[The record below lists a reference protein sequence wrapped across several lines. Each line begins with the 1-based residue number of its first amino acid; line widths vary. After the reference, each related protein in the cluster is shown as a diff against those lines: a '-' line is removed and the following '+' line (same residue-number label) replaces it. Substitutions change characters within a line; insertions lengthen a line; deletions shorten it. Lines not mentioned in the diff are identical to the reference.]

1 MYSESL
7 SGKPELLFMD
17 QIDEVIAEL
26 QQIKGENAIIIRLKD
41 GFKES
46 KMIITNQVS
55 TFDVLRLWNGLP
67 TKALWANHYVKTLMN
82 RFKKNYIEQSCYPK
96 LPFYGLFRILGR
108 ISIKPKSK
116 TEGLFFCNF
125 Y

>member
-55 TFDVLRLWNGLP
+55 TFDVLRLWNGLS

-82 RFKKNYIEQSCYPK
+82 RFKKNYIEPIVLSKINC
-96 LPFYGLFRILGR
+96 PFMDYFGFWVGFR
-108 ISIKPKSK
+108 
-116 TEGLFFCNF
+116 
-125 Y
+125 

>member
-1 MYSESL
+1 MCELLNAIILAARRSFYIVSKFRAWQTKFAKLYPSRLEMYSESL

-46 KMIITNQVS
+46 KMIITNQVNTHLMS
-55 TFDVLRLWNGLP
+55 
-67 TKALWANHYVKTLMN
+67 YV
-82 RFKKNYIEQSCYPK
+82 
-96 LPFYGLFRILGR
+96 YGMVC
-108 ISIKPKSK
+108 P
-116 TEGLFFCNF
+116 
-125 Y
+125 